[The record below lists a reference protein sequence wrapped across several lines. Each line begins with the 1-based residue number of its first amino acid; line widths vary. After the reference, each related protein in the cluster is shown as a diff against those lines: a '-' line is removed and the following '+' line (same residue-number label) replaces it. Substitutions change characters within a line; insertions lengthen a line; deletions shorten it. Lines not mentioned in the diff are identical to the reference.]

1 MKMKDVEYG
10 LKVETGFINDESKFY
25 TGFCAALNTNNG
37 HVLMIATTVKEL
49 EIQSKLVINSDFEL
63 NDDMVSRV
71 GLCKEKHITKTECK
85 ESKEMNEHILLV
97 MKYLD
102 DKNSV
107 SKQELK
113 ENANAANAA
122 AYAAAYADAVAYA
135 DAAADAAAA
144 NAAASAV
151 ADAVADAVAEKWINR
166 YFDHTKEDKQ
176 TYIDAINAG
185 KESKEMKSDR
195 LAGEIMEKSKE
206 SVYTREMFDNG
217 EVPHIGMMFICK
229 EKTFD
234 SRISDF
240 LNKVV
245 EVIGVSILN
254 GDEVITFSHEIMG
267 IGCGRFGEEWVK
279 PIDTRT
285 DSQKAVDA
293 IKDVLEAHY
302 ENNGFNT
309 AEIDCTGDAECVFS
323 AINSDMICGVSFT
336 GDKK

>member
-1 MKMKDVEYG
+1 MKDVEYG

-122 AYAAAYADAVAYA
+122 AYAAAYADAVA
-135 DAAADAAAA
+135 A

-195 LAGEIMEKSKE
+195 LADEIMEKGKE
-206 SVYTREMFDNG
+206 AVYTQEMYDNG
-217 EVPHIGMMFICK
+217 DAIKIGMSCRAYIYAETKKQGCPLDNWADVIFKDRCK
-229 EKTFD
+229 SPNSGTCYVVKD
-234 SRISDF
+234 SNGISH
-240 LNKVV
+240 
-245 EVIGVSILN
+245 VIN
-254 GDEVITFSHEIMG
+254 FSSHI
-267 IGCGRFGEEWVK
+267 K
-279 PIDTRT
+279 PIDQRT
-285 DSQKAVDA
+285 DIQKAVD
-293 IKDVLEAHY
+293 DLVLQINRVQY
-302 ENNGFNT
+302 
-309 AEIDCTGDAECVFS
+309 DA
-323 AINSDMICGVSFT
+323 NMSDMALKDIIAVAFEAGISFT